1 MSISDEIS
9 RLSGN
14 ISDSFGAVE
23 DMGGTVPQ
31 NTNSD
36 NLAAAIRSIPQPDT
50 VTPES
55 IAIVA
60 NGNTHGAITSG
71 QYVYVRGHATLAEG
85 LYTATAAI
93 AANGTLSTA
102 NLAAVSSGGL
112 NALAGLVNVKANAST
127 VVTKTWPSFPANIT
141 AYANA
146 PTGGYILSTAQATAM
161 TDGPA
166 GVDSVAYFLLPGT
179 ADEGFM
185 LLIIPKSKRV
195 YIRFRYGSWQ
205 DQWYRFTLT

>member
-71 QYVYVRGHATLAEG
+71 QYVYVRGHATLEEG

-93 AANGTLSTA
+93 AANSTLSTS
-102 NLAAVSSGGL
+102 NLTAVSGGGL
-112 NALAGLVNVKANAST
+112 NDVRSRITWGEASTPSDHPHYIDISRGSYNNIIACIRANANYNICAYPYSGSAFR
-127 VVTKTWPSFPANIT
+127 VIIRSADGSLPSAPVAIT
-141 AYANA
+141 FA
-146 PTGGYILSTAQATAM
+146 L
-161 TDGPA
+161 
-166 GVDSVAYFLLPGT
+166 F
-179 ADEGFM
+179 
-185 LLIIPKSKRV
+185 K
-195 YIRFRYGSWQ
+195 
-205 DQWYRFTLT
+205 

>member
-60 NGNTHGAITSG
+60 NGNTHGAITKG
-71 QYVYVRGHATLAEG
+71 QYVYVRGHGTLEEG
-85 LYTATAAI
+85 LYQATAAI
-93 AANGTLSTA
+93 PANNTLSMT
-102 NLAAVSSGGL
+102 NLSTVSGGGL
-112 NALAGLVNVKANAST
+112 NALRSVFTRVTRTYTNVTIPSSGYIQVDSYGDMNIDTSKYLISITTHGWWGNIAGITFAKSST
-127 VVTKTWPSFPANIT
+127 GTDIYMIGPPDTTVSRIT
-141 AYANA
+141 AEYVF
-146 PTGGYILSTAQATAM
+146 S
-161 TDGPA
+161 D
-166 GVDSVAYFLLPGT
+166 F
-179 ADEGFM
+179 
-185 LLIIPKSKRV
+185 
-195 YIRFRYGSWQ
+195 
-205 DQWYRFTLT
+205 